1 MEKGCM
7 KLDDWQRIEKIV
19 RWTGLSVNSFAL
31 NIGLNRGENL
41 YQIKKGNNGI
51 SKELAELIASKYP
64 EISKGWIITGEGDML
79 VCNTSER
86 SLIPVYDIDAVCLAA
101 MNTLPSPA
109 SMMSLPRIGRSSFA
123 ALVLNRAMEP
133 DIPNG
138 SLAVFAQV
146 RTEEIIPG
154 YPYLV
159 VTDRI
164 TALRKVMPVEGGGS
178 LKLQAANPDYGD
190 MTVELYE
197 VRRLYIV
204 RAHIH
209 YNF

>member
-1 MEKGCM
+1 M

-19 RWTGLSVNSFAL
+19 RWTGLSVNSFAM
-31 NIGLNRGENL
+31 NIGLNRSENL

-79 VCNTSER
+79 VCGTAER
-86 SLIPVYDIDAVCLAA
+86 SLIPVYDIDAVCVAA
-101 MNTLPSPA
+101 MDTLPSPT
-109 SMMSLPRIGRSSFA
+109 STMSLPRIAGASFA

-138 SLAVFAQV
+138 SLAVLAEA
-146 RTEEIIPG
+146 RAEEIIPG

-159 VTDRI
+159 VTDRV
-164 TALRKVMPVEGGGS
+164 TALRKVVPAEGGIS
-178 LKLQAANPDYGD
+178 LKLQAVNPAYGD
-190 MTVELYE
+190 ITVELYE
-197 VRRLYIV
+197 VKRLYIV
-204 RAHIH
+204 RAHVH